1 MNRNKA
7 KSMQDKFEM
16 FDELPVELKLET
28 AQKLSNRDLVN
39 LAQTSKYHL
48 SLFKPMVDIRKL
60 LHHVVRGKHDVVQ
73 SILIDD
79 ISLMLKR
86 GKVTDCSG
94 REFENIS
101 SFEYAL
107 WALDKHMWAA
117 MITCVPQN
125 EEGKRILELLIAQYN
140 KVNTDGVTYRL
151 NGKTITEQHFDFEN
165 TLIKELQ
172 TQVDSINAPGVKNWD
187 AIDNQWREGVG
198 GAQKRLPMHIVDEYC
213 SNEPFYPV
221 PKFTSQ
227 PKSSKQFYNWTTDKN
242 EDWFS
247 VDSKLGSEFAIYKG
261 AWPFVRAW
269 AARRLP
275 ATVALLRDLDAVKAL
290 CEVRTLDLINLKSQ
304 LEEQAG
310 LENHYQVVP
319 M

>member
-1 MNRNKA
+1 
-7 KSMQDKFEM
+7 MQNKFEL
-16 FDELPVELKLET
+16 FDKLPEELELQT
-28 AQKLSNRDLVN
+28 AQNLSTRDLVN

-48 SLFKPMVDIRKL
+48 SLFKPMVDVRKL
-60 LHHVVRGKHDVVQ
+60 LHHVVRGKHDAVQ
-73 SILIDD
+73 LILIDD

-107 WALDKHMWAA
+107 WAMDKHMWAK
-117 MITCVPQN
+117 MMSYIPQN
-125 EEGKRILELLIAQYN
+125 EEGRKVFAQLIAQYN

-172 TQVDSINAPGVKNWD
+172 TQVDSIHAPGVNNWD
-187 AIDNQWREGVG
+187 AIDKQWREGVG

-213 SNEPFYPV
+213 SNDPFYPV

-227 PKSSKQFYNWTTDKN
+227 PISSKQFYDWTTNKS

-247 VDSKLGSEFAIYKG
+247 VDSKLGSKFAIYKAVAYGLG
-261 AWPFVRAW
+261 AACVYALGGGEYPAECF
-269 AARRLP
+269 AA
-275 ATVALLRDLDAVKAL
+275 ATFDLDAMKAL
-290 CEVRTLDLINLKSQ
+290 YEVRTQDLINLKLQ
-304 LEEQAG
+304 LKEQAG